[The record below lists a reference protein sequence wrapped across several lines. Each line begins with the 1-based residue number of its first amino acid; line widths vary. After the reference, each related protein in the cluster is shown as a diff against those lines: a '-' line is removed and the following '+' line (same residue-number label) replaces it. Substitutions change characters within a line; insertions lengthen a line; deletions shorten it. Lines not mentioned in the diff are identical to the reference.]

1 MITADCQPIFIFYF
15 MEKIE
20 LNDFYNDGFGWICKP
35 CEREFKQLDDSSKD
49 KIDKI
54 SRLMREGE
62 AESKQPSFSNLALAK
77 WADEA
82 HRTLTCPRCGITELV
97 DKF

>member
-1 MITADCQPIFIFYF
+1 